1 MVLFV
6 TFTYDMTKLLSPVLH
21 GPQTLGA
28 ADTQLHLGQTSV
40 HLTGARPAG
49 VTPPV
54 SSLARVTAGTVP
66 AVDRVLSTRG
76 RAEQDKG
83 HSFIK
88 NIPPPPH
95 TQRSTCQWEA
105 FCQQNK
111 SIMVVDW
118 DLTKRIRDAGEM
130 GQQHLL
136 QMLCWF
142 LHVLEH
148 PASPAT
154 PSAPST
160 SVQYLLREP
169 TRPPLVSQAFPQ
181 REGLLDL
188 ATSRPSHLRAA
199 YPYLTASVP
208 RAPTVQGRLGTF
220 IYHRTLAASG
230 ALHLLPSTPQL
241 LTG

>member
-88 NIPPPPH
+88 NIPLPPH
-95 TQRSTCQWEA
+95 THKEA
-105 FCQQNK
+105 HANG
-111 SIMVVDW
+111 
-118 DLTKRIRDAGEM
+118 R
-130 GQQHLL
+130 
-136 QMLCWF
+136 
-142 LHVLEH
+142 
-148 PASPAT
+148 
-154 PSAPST
+154 PSAN
-160 SVQYLLREP
+160 R
-169 TRPPLVSQAFPQ
+169 TR
-181 REGLLDL
+181 
-188 ATSRPSHLRAA
+188 
-199 YPYLTASVP
+199 ASWW
-208 RAPTVQGRLGTF
+208 
-220 IYHRTLAASG
+220 
-230 ALHLLPSTPQL
+230 
-241 LTG
+241 LTGISQKG